1 MLSRMVGRDAGTF
14 ARAQLKKMI
23 RGKKWT
29 WTEFTTLVEGNFWS
43 TNEKDWNG
51 KALSSL
57 KQGSTLM
64 DTFITMFDMFQAL
77 AEYPEDQ
84 LIKLLE

>member
-43 TNEKDWNG
+43 TNEKDWNRKTTSWNEDKSTKKEKEDKG
-51 KALSSL
+51 K
-57 KQGSTLM
+57 G
-64 DTFITMFDMFQAL
+64 
-77 AEYPEDQ
+77 
-84 LIKLLE
+84 